1 MYYQNHPKW
10 VLKRNKI
17 IQKIIQNPGE
27 NEESLMDLAS
37 LSPAQRRLRPLLQHL
52 LAMPHER
59 LLDTTWNRAL
69 GKTENREEK

>member
-10 VLKRNKI
+10 VLKST
-17 IQKIIQNPGE
+17 KIIQNPGE
-27 NEESLMDLAS
+27 NEESLVDLAS

-59 LLDTTWNRAL
+59 LLDTTRIGKNR
-69 GKTENREEK
+69 GRQ